1 MTSLAGAQRE
11 EPAEQFVELAQQQ
24 EADLL
29 GMWLFLAT
37 ETMLFGG
44 VFLGFAISRLNLTAA
59 FAAAAQRLDLL
70 MGSINTVILLSSG
83 LSMALADVYVRAHRR
98 RASLLCLTATLMLGL
113 AFLGLKAHEY
123 HHEYQEHL
131 MPLLGLPFAFKGTHA
146 GGARLFFDF
155 YYTLTGLHA
164 VHMALGLGILCVLLV
179 LCWRWREPSRL
190 ARQVQIAGMYWAL
203 VDVVW
208 IFVFTCLYLLRH

>member
-1 MTSLAGAQRE
+1 MTSLAGIQRE

-24 EADLL
+24 EAGLL

-44 VFLGFAISRLNLTAA
+44 VFLGFAISRLNLTSA
-59 FAAAAQRLDLL
+59 FMSAAQRLDLL
-70 MGSINTVILLSSG
+70 MGSINTAIILTSG
-83 LSMALADVYVRAHRR
+83 LTMALTDVYVHAHRR
-98 RASLLCLTATLMLGL
+98 RASLMCLAATLVLGL

-131 MPLLGLPFAFKGTHA
+131 MPLLGLPFDFEGAHV

-164 VHMALGLGILCVLLV
+164 VHMTVGLGIIIVLMV

-203 VDVVW
+203 VDVMW
-208 IFVFTCLYLLRH
+208 IFIFTCLYLLRH